1 MHDITDPSVIDQKL
15 KSLSHA
21 DTDMRISL
29 EAEKKEKA
37 NLKFLRY
44 KFNPGTKEQESE
56 NVERG
61 NVEHYGQLGK
71 GNKQKL
77 SVNIFYEHKN
87 VLFQDERAPLVYRK
101 LFLQK
106 EERY

>member
-1 MHDITDPSVIDQKL
+1 M
-15 KSLSHA
+15 
-21 DTDMRISL
+21 
-29 EAEKKEKA
+29 EKKEKA

-44 KFNPGTKEQESE
+44 KFNPGGEEEGE

-61 NVEHYGQLGK
+61 NPEHYGQLGRQNRDK
-71 GNKQKL
+71 I

-87 VLFQDERAPLVYRK
+87 VLFQDERAPLVYKK

-106 EERY
+106 EQNYY